1 MLTIELLK
9 QNAKLSGLS
18 DEQLSVISEM
28 SKNDENTVIGNK
40 IGALHGQYDADIFS
54 VTGNA
59 KREGEKSYDYAKR
72 VLGEYKAQ
80 LGSIPTLQAKISNLE
95 KQLSDSADGGQPLK
109 DALAQVAA
117 LQAQL
122 GSVNSELT
130 TIKDKAKQ
138 DLQNLQVDYAFST
151 AFSGLSF
158 KPSITEPLQKA
169 LIQAAKAEVL
179 AKGKPDFV
187 QNASGETSLVFRDAK
202 GDILNNP
209 KNNLNPYTVRELVM
223 ETSLKDALAVER
235 RQTGAGTQA
244 SQQENNSGEFVDI
257 ASAKNQVEADKLIEA
272 YLLQNGVT
280 RDSVEFSEK
289 SLQLRQ
295 ENKVSDLPLR

>member
-9 QNAKLSGLS
+9 QNAKLSSLS

-80 LGSIPTLQAKISNLE
+80 LGSIPMLQAKISNLE

-130 TIKDKAKQ
+130 TVKDKAKQ
-138 DLQNLQVDYAFST
+138 DLQNLQVDFAFST

-209 KNNLNPYTVRELVM
+209 KNNLNPYTIRELVM